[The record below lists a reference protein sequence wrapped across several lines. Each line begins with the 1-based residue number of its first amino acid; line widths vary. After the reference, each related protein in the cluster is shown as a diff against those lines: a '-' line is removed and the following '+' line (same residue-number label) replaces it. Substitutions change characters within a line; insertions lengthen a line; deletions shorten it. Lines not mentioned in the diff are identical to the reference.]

1 MAAAFRGTKRAEKAG
16 RHSGRNDPPRFF
28 LRVDA
33 PALRRF
39 IEGSIQPKASTLPSK
54 CWVRTKGWEETL
66 RWTGSGGGL
75 RAWAPVAG
83 IGVEDPPFAKSA
95 KDGAPAKSGLRRV
108 VLVSARRSHI
118 QRGWSSRTE
127 FARRCVGCHL
137 PFAKSAKDR
146 APAKPELQNQNCK
159 TGTAKPE
166 LQNRILVFIPD
177 RLAIARNFL
186 RVRRRRRIRR
196 LAGAGG
202 AAWPRLRVRA
212 GLVCG
217 RAGRDRG
224 ACGVRGF

>member
-33 PALRRF
+33 PTLRRF

-54 CWVRTKGWEETL
+54 RWVRTKGWEETL

-108 VLVSARRSHI
+108 VLVSARHSHI

-127 FARRCVGCHL
+127 FARLCVGCHL

-146 APAKPELQNQNCK
+146 HPQNRNCK
-159 TGTAKPE
+159 TGTVRPD
-166 LQNRILVFIPD
+166 LVFIRD